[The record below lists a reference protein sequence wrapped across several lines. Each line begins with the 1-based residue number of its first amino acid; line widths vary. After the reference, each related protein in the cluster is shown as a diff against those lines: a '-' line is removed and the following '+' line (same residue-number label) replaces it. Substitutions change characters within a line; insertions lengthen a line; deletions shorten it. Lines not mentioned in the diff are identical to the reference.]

1 MSLNVIHTESAMGLG
16 GEEFRVL
23 AEVADLTARGH
34 RGVLVVP
41 PDSQLQVL
49 ARKQGLIVE
58 TVSMAKLGYP
68 RAIRALVRLINRYQV
83 DIVHTHGSR
92 DSWIAA
98 IAGRLSRRKP
108 VVIRTR
114 HKSVPVADTML
125 NRILYARLTD
135 RIITTGE
142 RVRQN
147 LIRHNRLEGVRITSI
162 PTGVNLRLFHPQPD
176 DGTVRE
182 ELGIG
187 RHAFLVGMV
196 SFLRDYKGYNYY
208 IEAAR
213 LVLEKSPSAR
223 FLLIGDGPEKEVLR
237 ERIEQLGLTGKVI
250 MTSHRDDIPRI
261 LSALDLFVLTSIA
274 GEGVPQVITQALAM
288 EKPVVASDVGAIDEV
303 VIDGQTGL
311 LVPPGD
317 PAAVCAKILVLM
329 KDRELGKRLAATGRR
344 LVEER
349 YDTQQMFDRLYA
361 LYAEA
366 LAARRDGTDRKR
378 EAPEEKL
385 AL

>member
-1 MSLNVIHTESAMGLG
+1 MSLNVIHTESATGLG

-23 AEVADLTARGH
+23 AEVGDLTGRGH
-34 RGVLVVP
+34 QVVLVVQ

-49 ARKQGLIVE
+49 ARKQGLNVE
-58 TVSMAKLGYP
+58 TVLMGKLAYP
-68 RAIRALVRLINRYQV
+68 RAIRALVRLINRYHI

-98 IAGRLSRRKP
+98 TAGRLSRRKP

-114 HKSVPVADTML
+114 HKSVPVADTLL
-125 NRILYARLTD
+125 NRILYTRLTD
-135 RIITTGE
+135 RIITAGE

-147 LIRHNRLEGVRITSI
+147 LIVHNRIDGSRITSI
-162 PTGVNLRLFHPQPD
+162 PTGVNLRVFYPQPD

-182 ELGIG
+182 ELGIR
-187 RHAFLVGMV
+187 RHEFLVGMV
-196 SFLRDYKGYNYY
+196 SFLRDYKGYIYY
-208 IEAAR
+208 IEAAK
-213 LVLEKSPSAR
+213 LVLAKSPVAR
-223 FLLIGDGPEKEVLR
+223 FLIIGDGPEKEVLR
-237 ERIEQLGLTGKVI
+237 ERIAHLGLTGKVV

-288 EKPVVASDVGAIDEV
+288 EKPVVATNVGAIDEV

-317 PAAVCAKILVLM
+317 PAAVCAKILFLM
-329 KDRELGKRLAATGRR
+329 RDREWGKRLAATGRR
-344 LVEER
+344 LIEER
-349 YDTQQMFDRLYA
+349 YDAQQMFDRLYT
-361 LYAEA
+361 LYADA
-366 LAARRDGTDRKR
+366 LAARRDGSDRMR
-378 EAPEEKL
+378 EAPEENI